1 MKFSIY
7 SFVVLVLFSL
17 PVFVFAGKALDYT
30 PLQTVTMP
38 NSTKPLFDNDLLK
51 YLANIYTLIIALAGA
66 LAVVKIVYAGI
77 KYMTSEAFGLK
88 AEAKKE
94 IQAALIGLLMI
105 LGSYVFLYT
114 LNPKLTIFNL
124 KIVSTK
130 AIVGDGKDLYNWPES
145 NPALAKFYNASSTT
159 QTKGVP
165 NGLVGSAAARA
176 IVEAAQYAIDHPTLN
191 QQCSATENGVN
202 GCAYAVNEIV
212 SSALG
217 APAGGELSVANMHA
231 ALDKYNSDPN
241 GRFYLVDG
249 GMSESLPG
257 DIMILGN
264 NKHVVIVETPGAKTA
279 LGNSSYEAPRSED
292 ANGNYYLKVTR
303 NTDSYWNTWSS
314 TTIYRPR

>member
-130 AIVGDGKDLYNWPES
+130 AIVGDGGDLFVWAGGSGPGSQIANKAW
-145 NPALAKFYNASSTT
+145 AGSSTLGGIAG
-159 QTKGVP
+159 GVP
-165 NGLVGSAAARA
+165 QFIGPNGEIYPLVTAYSPQEGDINGNLKMEGGYGSSRPGPDGKYLVRTLEDIQSGNSNYVTLAGDPSLYGTVYTIPSISYTDKVGLIHTLTNVTGVVHDTGSAFTGKT
-176 IVEAAQYAIDHPTLN
+176 YKIDVAVGRDYTT
-191 QQCSATENGVN
+191 QQTN
-202 GCAYAVNEIV
+202 IQ
-212 SSALG
+212 
-217 APAGGELSVANMHA
+217 PFGG
-231 ALDKYNSDPN
+231 
-241 GRFYLVDG
+241 R
-249 GMSESLPG
+249 
-257 DIMILGN
+257 
-264 NKHVVIVETPGAKTA
+264 
-279 LGNSSYEAPRSED
+279 
-292 ANGNYYLKVTR
+292 LK
-303 NTDSYWNTWSS
+303 
-314 TTIYRPR
+314 